1 MLKIDSPIFL
11 QNIIM
16 LSRKLFLLF
25 KKSTTFWDNPRI
37 SQFISI
43 ISFSIEITIKEET
56 AKNGG
61 HLRSGSTVVGT
72 RGGGNVFFKVFY
84 FLYVF

>member
-37 SQFISI
+37 NAHDFYWVFVRTELNLIAFFCSSKCVNTQY
-43 ISFSIEITIKEET
+43 
-56 AKNGG
+56 AA
-61 HLRSGSTVVGT
+61 LSGAMG
-72 RGGGNVFFKVFY
+72 
-84 FLYVF
+84 